1 MKSLKGKNVNIRNH
15 IRPNALLKRME
26 DFTLDIEITENI
38 SVMRYLKSVLLP
50 QRSLRIRK
58 DHKGIKNGINWRL

>member
-1 MKSLKGKNVNIRNH
+1 
-15 IRPNALLKRME
+15 ME
-26 DFTLDIEITENI
+26 DFTLDIEITENF

-58 DHKGIKNGINWRL
+58 DHKGKK